1 MDLINLFPLTIIKDK
16 ILIRDEEKI
25 NMINEIRDMKKNSKN
40 INYQTKTNA
49 WTGDT
54 QGYEFIHKNKNF
66 KKLFDEIAKRVW
78 VYLNYIEIDKELIDL
93 YIQRSWATISEGNER
108 IKKHRHFQSHISF
121 AYYLKKNKEDSNFV
135 VFDESYKNEVMPG
148 IFRSDTALKKGIVKK
163 MSQFN
168 VTQAVVNIQENDI
181 VIFPSKTIHS
191 TQPSF
196 NNNERISIS
205 ADIACVAKD
214 SKLLEMGMPPLK
226 EWTKI

>member
-16 ILIRDEEKI
+16 ILIRDQEKI

-163 MSQFN
+163 MNQFN

-214 SKLLEMGMPPLK
+214 SKLLEMGMPPLN

>member
-163 MSQFN
+163 MNQFN
-168 VTQAVVNIQENDI
+168 VTQAIVNIQENDI

>member
-16 ILIRDEEKI
+16 ILIRDQEKI

-214 SKLLEMGMPPLK
+214 SKLLEMGMPPLN

>member
-16 ILIRDEEKI
+16 ILIRDQEKI

-40 INYQTKTNA
+40 VNYQTKTNA

-54 QGYEFIHKNKNF
+54 QGYEFIHKNENF
-66 KKLFDEIAKRVW
+66 KTLFDEIIKRVW
-78 VYLNYIEIDKELIDL
+78 VYLNYIELDKELIDL

-163 MSQFN
+163 MNQFN
-168 VTQAVVNIQENDI
+168 VTQAIVNIQENDI

>member
-1 MDLINLFPLTIIKDK
+1 
-16 ILIRDEEKI
+16 
-25 NMINEIRDMKKNSKN
+25 MINEIRDMKKNSKN
-40 INYQTKTNA
+40 VNYQTKTNA

-163 MSQFN
+163 MNQFN

-214 SKLLEMGMPPLK
+214 SKLLEMGMPPLN